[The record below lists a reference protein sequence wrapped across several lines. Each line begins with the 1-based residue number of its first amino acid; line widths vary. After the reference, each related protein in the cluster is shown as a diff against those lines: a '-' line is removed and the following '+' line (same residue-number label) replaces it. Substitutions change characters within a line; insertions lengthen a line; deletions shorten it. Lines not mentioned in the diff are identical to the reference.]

1 MNDADAP
8 TPAPSGDPGASP
20 GGSPRGRLRL
30 PAVHRLGL
38 RARLVAGFVVVSV
51 VATLLAALLTIW
63 VVHGSFADYLD
74 ARAADATV
82 RAAQL
87 AQETYVDGGDRWQAT
102 GLDRLAHEFALTGYD
117 FRLSSRGR
125 VLLDTTRP
133 RDPSITLALVG
144 AANVRG
150 AQGTPVARLETF
162 ALPGGGSTPADADF
176 RRDLDRAHLVAALIA
191 AALAITIGMI
201 VAGRL
206 AGPLRRLASAAGR
219 LGRDEPRVGMREEG
233 PPEVRAVAGA
243 LAELADDLE
252 RQQRSRRQL
261 AQDLAHE
268 LRTPLTLVQS
278 RIEAMQDGVVPFDSD
293 GLAALHMEVLRLS
306 RLISQIETLAE
317 AEARPR
323 PLVIRSV
330 ALDVVAGENRDAL
343 GPSFE
348 HAGLTLRL
356 DLHPAPARADLDAT
370 RQIIGNLLSNA
381 LKYTPQGG
389 TVTIATRREAGAAV
403 LLVTDTGPGIDASD
417 PARVF
422 DRFYRTAAARA
433 RDDGAGLG
441 LAIARQLA
449 VAQGGSLDVSSTGA
463 GTVFTLRVPR
473 AGTPPARGPASRVED
488 VASPRATS

>member
-1 MNDADAP
+1 MSSADAP
-8 TPAPSGDPGASP
+8 ANAPAGHPEDAPPARRISKI
-20 GGSPRGRLRL
+20 GR
-30 PAVHRLGL
+30 VGL

-74 ARAADATV
+74 RRAADATV
-82 RAAQL
+82 RAALL
-87 AQETYVDGGDRWQAT
+87 AQETYVDASGRWQAT
-102 GLDRLAHEFALTGYD
+102 GLDLLAHELALTGYD
-117 FRLSSRGR
+117 FRLSSGSR

-133 RDPSITLALVG
+133 RDPSVTLALVG

-150 AQGTPVARLETF
+150 PLGTPVARLETF

-191 AALAITIGMI
+191 AALAIAIGLA

-206 AGPLRRLASAAGR
+206 AGPLRRLASSAAR
-219 LGRDEPRVGMREEG
+219 LGRDGPGVVMREEG
-233 PPEVRAVAGA
+233 PPEVRAVANA
-243 LAELADDLE
+243 LTELAADLD

-278 RIEAMQDGVVPFDSD
+278 RIEAMQDGVVPFDAD

-323 PLVIRSV
+323 PLVIRTV
-330 ALDVVAGENRDAL
+330 ALDVVAGEHRDGLA
-343 GPSFE
+343 PSFE
-348 HAGLTLRL
+348 HAGLALRFQL
-356 DLHPAPARADLDAT
+356 DPAPALADLDAT

-381 LKYTPQGG
+381 LKYTPKGG
-389 TVTIATRREAGAAV
+389 TVVVETRHEAGTAV
-403 LLVTDTGPGIDASD
+403 LVVTDTGPGIDASD
-417 PARVF
+417 PDRVF
-422 DRFYRTAAARA
+422 DRFFRTAGARA

-449 VAQGGSLDVSSTGA
+449 VAQGGSLDVASSGA
-463 GTVFTLRVPR
+463 GAAFTLRLPL
-473 AGTPPARGPASRVED
+473 AATPHTRGPVSGTVKDAASRR
-488 VASPRATS
+488 SQ